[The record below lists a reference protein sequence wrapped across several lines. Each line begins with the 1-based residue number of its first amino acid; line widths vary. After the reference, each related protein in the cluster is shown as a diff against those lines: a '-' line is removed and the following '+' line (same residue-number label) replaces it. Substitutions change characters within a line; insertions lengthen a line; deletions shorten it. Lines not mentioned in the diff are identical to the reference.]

1 MTNARLKPA
10 DFRRQAYSL
19 IRQSWKLLLVAI
31 LLMSVIDWA
40 SQGLEHYGDSIARQ
54 AYDAHM
60 ETFYAENPRPE
71 DEDEAI
77 TWAYFDEWLAKYD
90 AEKLY
95 DRAFLPWKIGGYAI
109 DLLDMLV
116 TAMILV
122 GLYTGLLMQ
131 RRTGECSLHCLRIG
145 FSRWKTAAWLSI
157 RVNASILGWGLLA
170 LIPCVMLANA
180 LGDVGEI
187 LSMVILIL
195 VVLWAQCHYALTYVH
210 MAEDPENQLTT
221 TAYIN
226 SAVED
231 MNFFTVRGLLRTAWP
246 AYALMTAQIIL
257 GVAGALLPVL
267 TVPVNI
273 FTLVGNFLTPM
284 LLHTSYVCIYD
295 ELRAIRQAQE
305 APGTARAQGLAAGLE
320 YAEDQEQ
327 LP

>member
-1 MTNARLKPA
+1 MTESTPRLKPA

-19 IRQSWKLLLVAI
+19 IRQCWKLLLVAI
-31 LLMSVIDWA
+31 LLMSVIGWA
-40 SQGLEHYGDSIARQ
+40 GQALEHYGDGIARK

-60 ETFYAENPRPE
+60 EAFYAENPRPA

-77 TWAYFDEWLAKYD
+77 MWAYFDEWLAQRD

-95 DRAFLPWKIGGYAI
+95 DKAFLPWKIGGYAI
-109 DLLDMLV
+109 DLLNMLV
-116 TAMILV
+116 TAMLLV

-157 RVNASILGWGLLA
+157 RVNVSILGWGLLA

-187 LSMVILIL
+187 LVLVILLL
-195 VVLWAQCHYALTYVH
+195 VQLWAQCHYALTYVH

-221 TAYIN
+221 TAYID
-226 SAVED
+226 SAVEG

-246 AYALMTAQIIL
+246 AYVLMTVQLIL
-257 GVAGALLPVL
+257 SVAGALLPVL
-267 TVPVNI
+267 AIPVNI

-295 ELRAIRQAQE
+295 ELRAFRQAQE
-305 APGTARAQGLAAGLE
+305 APGAARARALAAGE
-320 YAEDQEQ
+320 EFTEE
-327 LP
+327 

>member
-1 MTNARLKPA
+1 MSETAARLKPA

-40 SQGLEHYGDSIARQ
+40 GQGLEHYGDVIARK

-77 TWAYFDEWLAKYD
+77 MWAYFDEWLEKYD

-116 TAMILV
+116 TAIVLV

-157 RVNASILGWGLLA
+157 RVNVSILGWGLLA
-170 LIPCVMLANA
+170 LIPSAILANA

-187 LSMVILIL
+187 MALVILLL
-195 VVLWAQCHYALTYVH
+195 VQLWAQCHYALTYVH

-221 TAYIN
+221 TAYID
-226 SAVED
+226 SSVED

-246 AYALMTAQIIL
+246 AYALMTVQIIL
-257 GVAGALLPVL
+257 GVAGAVLPTL
-267 TVPVNI
+267 AIPVNL

-295 ELRAIRQAQE
+295 ELRAVKQAQE
-305 APGTARAQGLAAGLE
+305 APGNPRAIALAAGE
-320 YAEDQEQ
+320 ASTEE
-327 LP
+327 

>member
-1 MTNARLKPA
+1 MSESTARLKPA
-10 DFRRQAYSL
+10 DFRRQAFSL

-31 LLMSVIDWA
+31 LLMSVIGWA
-40 SQGLEHYGDSIARQ
+40 GQSLEHYGETIAQQ

-60 ETFYAENPRPE
+60 EAFYAENPRPE

-77 TWAYFDEWLAKYD
+77 VWAYFDEWLAQRD

-95 DRAFLPWKIGGYAI
+95 DKAFLPWKIGGYAI

-116 TAMILV
+116 TAMLLV

-157 RVNASILGWGLLA
+157 RVNVSILGWGLLA
-170 LIPCVMLANA
+170 FIPCAILANA

-187 LSMVILIL
+187 LTLVILLL
-195 VVLWAQCHYALTYVH
+195 VQLWAQCHYALTYVH

-221 TAYIN
+221 TAYID

-246 AYALMTAQIIL
+246 AYALLTVQLIL
-257 GVAGALLPVL
+257 GVAGAVLPML
-267 TVPVNI
+267 AIPVNI

-295 ELRAIRQAQE
+295 ELRAVRQAQE
-305 APGTARAQGLAAGLE
+305 APGAARARALASGDE
-320 YAEDQEQ
+320 YTEE
-327 LP
+327 

>member
-1 MTNARLKPA
+1 MSETAARLKPA
-10 DFRRQAYSL
+10 DFRRQAFSL
-19 IRQSWKLLLVAI
+19 IRQSWKLLLIAI
-31 LLMSVIDWA
+31 LLMSMIDWA
-40 SQGLEHYGDSIARQ
+40 GQALEHYGNGIARK

-60 ETFYAENPRPE
+60 EAFYAENHRPE

-77 TWAYFDEWLAKYD
+77 VWAYFDEWFAQRD

-95 DRAFLPWKIGGYAI
+95 DKAFLPWKIGGYAI

-157 RVNASILGWGLLA
+157 RVNVSILGWGLLA
-170 LIPCVMLANA
+170 LIPCAMLANA
-180 LGDVGEI
+180 LGNVGEI
-187 LSMVILIL
+187 LAMVILIL

-226 SAVED
+226 SAVD
-231 MNFFTVRGLLRTAWP
+231 DLNFFTVRGLLRTAWP

-257 GVAGALLPVL
+257 GVAGALLPML
-267 TVPVNI
+267 TIPVKI

-305 APGTARAQGLAAGLE
+305 APGNPRAVALAAGE
-320 YAEDQEQ
+320 ASTEE
-327 LP
+327 